1 MPTRSEWRVSTNWV
15 LNRKVYQ
22 VYRLRDRDKAMES
35 GNMDIVS
42 NWDNKADAEAA
53 AKRLNV
59 QDAERYWEAKLP

>member
-1 MPTRSEWRVSTNWV
+1 MPTRSEWRVSEQWV

-22 VYRLRDRDKAMES
+22 VYRLWNRDKAMKP
-35 GNMDIVS
+35 GNMEIVS
-42 NWDNKADAEAA
+42 NWNNKADAEAA